1 MVWTRIEMVW
11 YGLGIGWDWRRCYGM
26 VKYGMGWYH
35 MDLKG
40 IAWDG
45 IEWLMIVWSSR
56 DSITD

>member
-1 MVWTRIEMVW
+1 MVW

-35 MDLKG
+35 MNLKG
-40 IAWDG
+40 IVWDG